1 VKFVQAC
8 YGSRGDV
15 EPSVA
20 LGAELLRRGHEVRMA
35 VTPDLVGFAEAAGLA
50 AVAFG
55 PDLRSFIDA
64 NRSVLMGNVFWKI
77 PDLIRSTRESRALLT
92 ETWRQTSTTLTPLVD
107 GADLLITHQYL
118 EESAIN
124 IAEYYGIR
132 LATLHISPRR
142 ANGQRVPAPLLP
154 LIRSATTVNEWR
166 HYRGIVKKPDAAQR
180 RELGLPKATSPSRRR
195 ITERGS
201 LEIQAYDEVCFPGLA
216 AEWAKFDGQ
225 RPFVGTLTL
234 ALPTDADDAVAS
246 WIAAGTPPIYFGF
259 GGTPV
264 ESPAD
269 TIAMIAAA
277 CEQLGER
284 ALVCAAASDFSN
296 VPQFEHVKVVNAMN
310 FEAIF
315 PTCRALVHQGG
326 SSTTPIGLRAGVP
339 TLVLWTWP
347 DQSLWG
353 TQLKR
358 LGVGAARS
366 ISTTTEKSLVADL
379 REILAPDYAARAR
392 QLSTRLTRPAES
404 VANAADLLEKFA
416 RLERFD

>member
-1 VKFVQAC
+1 MKFVQAC

-35 VTPDLVGFAEAAGLA
+35 VTPDLVDFAEAAGLS

-55 PDLRSFIDA
+55 PDLQSFIDA
-64 NRSVLMGNVFWKI
+64 SRLALTGNAFWKI
-77 PDLIRSTRESRALLT
+77 PDLIRSVRQSRAVLVEAWRLT
-92 ETWRQTSTTLTPLVD
+92 SATLTPLVD
-107 GADLLITHQYL
+107 GADLLISHQYL

-124 IAEYYGIR
+124 IAEYYGIP
-132 LATLHISPRR
+132 LATLHVSPMR
-142 ANGQRVPAPLLP
+142 AHGQNVPGLLSP
-154 LIRSATTVNEWR
+154 LIGSATAISEWQQ
-166 HYRGIVKKPDAAQR
+166 YRGWLKKPDVAQR
-180 RELGLPKATSPSRRR
+180 RELGLPKATCPSRRR

-201 LEIQAYDEVCFPGLA
+201 LEIQAYDEACFPGLA
-216 AEWAKFDGQ
+216 AEWAELGGQ

-264 ESPAD
+264 QSPAD

-296 VPQFEHVKVVNAMN
+296 VPQYEHVKVVSAMN
-310 FEAIF
+310 FETIF

-339 TLVLWTWP
+339 TLILWTW
-347 DQSLWG
+347 QSQALWG
-353 TQLKR
+353 TQLQR
-358 LGVGAARS
+358 LNVGTSRS
-366 ISTTTEKSLVADL
+366 LATTTEESLVSDL
-379 REILAPDYAARAR
+379 RRILAPEYAARAR
-392 QLSTRLTRPAES
+392 ELSTRITKPAES
-404 VANAADLLEKFA
+404 VAYAADLLEKFVHSG
-416 RLERFD
+416 RFG